1 MKSSS
6 RHFPWNGREA
16 CRPCRRRMATNWKL
30 PLCTLL
36 CLMNPLPFG
45 GQILAMMDV
54 PISDSKKRMATNWKL
69 PSLPISL
76 SALWAHFLC
85 WLRWTHISYIKH
97 TSYGNHTNWKL
108 PSQPISLM
116 NPLPFWRW
124 QTLATMDKC
133 LGVRFSLYRETC
145 CMATNWKLP
154 SLPHEPTSF
163 MWTKFWQWWTY
174 PFLIHW
180 NGWQPTEGCPLSMD
194 ELTSFIWANSSNY
207 GPVSWNWVFI
217 VQVFVLREI
226 WFKDSMHGSNLS
238 LLLLGP

>member
-45 GQILAMMDV
+45 GQIPAMMDV

-85 WLRWTHISYIKH
+85 WLRWTHISYINIPHMATIPTESSPPSPSLLWTHFLFGGGKLWQRW
-97 TSYGNHTNWKL
+97 TNALESGFHCTEKPAAW
-108 PSQPISLM
+108 QPTESSLLCLM
-116 NPLPFWRW
+116 NPLPLCGQNSGNDGRTHFW
-124 QTLATMDKC
+124 
-133 LGVRFSLYRETC
+133 FIETDGNQLR
-145 CMATNWKLP
+145 AAL
-154 SLPHEPTSF
+154 
-163 MWTKFWQWWTY
+163 
-174 PFLIHW
+174 
-180 NGWQPTEGCPLSMD
+180 LSMD

-217 VQVFVLREI
+217 AQVFVLREI